1 VFHLI
6 VYFFILT
13 FSFFVSH
20 FLSKDFDAAQKQALR
35 PLITML
41 FTFALFFRVV
51 SSVSSIASFRPSFHL
66 SVRPTLQSFR
76 LFDLISRL
84 ADGQIGAPS
93 SQSSHSSD
101 LIVRTFFRGLK
112 YVLANGKYTN
122 TLTTR
127 INYFCLSFCF
137 CTFWYL
143 KMYLANNDSVW
154 L

>member
-51 SSVSSIASFRPSFHL
+51 LSVSSIASFRPSFHL
-66 SVRPTLQSFR
+66 SVRPSLHSSFHPTLQSFR

-84 ADGQIGAPS
+84 GDGQIGAPS

-112 YVLANGKYTN
+112 YVLANES
-122 TLTTR
+122 LE
-127 INYFCLSFCF
+127 SFI
-137 CTFWYL
+137 L
-143 KMYLANNDSVW
+143 NS
-154 L
+154 